1 MKKLLLLFFFG
12 TMAYAQPNI
21 MPPDNQFACE
31 TIPGSATF
39 DLTANN
45 SVVLA
50 GLNPG
55 SFTVTY
61 YQTMAEAGAGMG
73 AIANP
78 TAYVSMAAT
87 VFVRVTEIANS
98 TNYNVASFQLM
109 VIPTPA
115 DVELPAIEHCPGP
128 VDLTVNENL
137 IDSNNNISYFES
149 MMEAQANFNT
159 IAFPQSYIAE
169 SSSTVWV
176 RVENN
181 SGCYRILEQE
191 LILNGNIEI
200 AGVMTEAQTV
210 TIVMASEGDYQYSLD
225 EGEWQSDPNFYNIP
239 YGPHL
244 GLVQDVLCG
253 SVMAITFDV
262 TPLTPTG
269 QPEQTVTEGATL
281 ADLEVEGENILWY
294 DNDGAMPDFPD
305 GMDEPLP
312 LTTVLTD
319 GTTYYASQTIDGV
332 ESAQR
337 FGVTV
342 NLVLGLNDTVFNSLN
357 CYPNPTVGI
366 ITIDNTNG
374 IDIITVTNALGQ
386 KVFSKAI
393 NNNKAQVDV
402 SSLNKGVYFVTVTSG
417 SAAKTIKV
425 IKE

>member
-21 MPPDNQFACE
+21 MPPENQFACE
-31 TIPGSATF
+31 TIPGTATF

-78 TAYVSMAAT
+78 AAYVSMTAT
-87 VFVRVTEIANS
+87 IFVRVTEIANS
-98 TNYNVASFQLM
+98 TNYTVASFQLM
-109 VIPTPA
+109 VAPTPA
-115 DVELPAIEHCPGP
+115 DVDLPAIQHCPGP
-128 VDLTVNENL
+128 VDLTTNENL
-137 IDSNNNISYFES
+137 IDG
-149 MMEAQANFNT
+149 FNT
-159 IAFPQSYIAE
+159 ISYYTSLMAAETNMNALAFPQSYIAE
-169 SSSTVWV
+169 TSSTVWV

-191 LILNGNIEI
+191 LILTGNIEI
-200 AGVMTEAQTV
+200 AGIMTEAQTV

-225 EGEWQSDPNFYNIP
+225 NGPWQSDPNFYNIP
-239 YGPHL
+239 YGSHL

-253 SVMAITFDV
+253 NVMAITFEV

-294 DNDGAMPDFPD
+294 DNDGQMPDFPD

-319 GTTYYASQTIDGV
+319 GTTYYASQTIDDV

-337 FGVTV
+337 LGVTV
-342 NLVLGLNDTVFNSLN
+342 NLVLGLENTIFETLS
-357 CYPNPTVGI
+357 CFPNPTTGLL
-366 ITIDNTNG
+366 NLENSNG
-374 IDIITVTNALGQ
+374 INTVSITNALGQ
-386 KVFSKAI
+386 QIFTKAI
-393 NNNKAQVDV
+393 NSNNAQVDV
-402 SSLNKGVYFVTVTSG
+402 SSLSNGVYFVTVISG
-417 SAAKTIKV
+417 SASKMIKV